1 MEEQS
6 TPQWGSVLCALW
18 WLTVEIVRTGKGGK
32 KKGALQRKKKKKVLF
47 SISYY
52 IDVG

>member
-32 KKGALQRKKKKKVLF
+32 KKVLCKKKKKKVLF

>member
-6 TPQWGSVLCALW
+6 TPQWDRQRLCALW
-18 WLTVEIVRTGKGGK
+18 WLTVEIVRTGKG
-32 KKGALQRKKKKKVLF
+32 KKGALQKKKKKVLF